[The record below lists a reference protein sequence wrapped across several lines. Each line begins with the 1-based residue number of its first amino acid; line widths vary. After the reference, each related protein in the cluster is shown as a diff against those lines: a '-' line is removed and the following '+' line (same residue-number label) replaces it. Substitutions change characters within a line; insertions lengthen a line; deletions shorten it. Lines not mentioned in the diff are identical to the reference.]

1 MIGAL
6 KVSSDS
12 ILALWGR
19 FGSGALGKRIF
30 SRLVGFAIPYTG
42 TIHSTVDVLE
52 KGYAEVVMRDRR
64 GVRNH
69 LRSVHAIALANIGEF
84 STGLSV
90 TTSMPEGARAIL
102 KSIHVEYLK
111 KARGTLRA
119 KARCPVTFPAYGQLV
134 QTSVPVIGEIFDAS
148 GECVSRVTA
157 EWVVG
162 PGR

>member
-12 ILALWGR
+12 ILALWNR
-19 FGSGALGKRIF
+19 FGHGALGRRVF

-42 TIHSTVDVLE
+42 SIRATVNVLE
-52 KGYAEVVMRDRR
+52 KGYAEVLMRDRR
-64 GVRNH
+64 KVRNH

-84 STGLSV
+84 CTGLSV
-90 TTSMPEGARAIL
+90 TTSMPDGARAIL
-102 KSIHVEYLK
+102 KSIHVDYLK

-119 KARCPVTFPAYGQLV
+119 KARCPVTFPPYEALAR
-134 QTSVPVIGEIFDAS
+134 TSVPVTGEIFDAG
-148 GECVSRVTA
+148 GECVSRVVA

-162 PGR
+162 PGT